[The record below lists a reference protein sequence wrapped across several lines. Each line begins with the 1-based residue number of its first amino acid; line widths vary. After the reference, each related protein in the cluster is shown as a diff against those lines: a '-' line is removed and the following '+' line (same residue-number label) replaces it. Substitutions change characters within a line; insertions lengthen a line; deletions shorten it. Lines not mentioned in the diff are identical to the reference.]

1 MSDTEKPKK
10 RQMTPEARERM
21 LANLKK
27 GREAKARKLA
37 EAKKKKEMEK
47 GQINDD
53 TIVNGNTEA
62 NGLKTSN
69 LSNDERNDERND
81 TLGGEPAKP
90 LAPKSLTCDG
100 CKKVFKHSSSKSKHI
115 KKCKALNPP
124 VPTPVPTPEP
134 IHVPDPE
141 PIPQPIR
148 KQRKKQRVTIVE
160 SESESSSSEEEELVI
175 HKKRRKRK
183 NIVINDAPTPT
194 PKQNL
199 PVAPQL
205 SQQEIALRKEQQ
217 RIMMMA
223 RSMGNVML

>member
-1 MSDTEKPKK
+1 MSDTDKPKK

-37 EAKKKKEMEK
+37 EAKKKKEME
-47 GQINDD
+47 NNN
-53 TIVNGNTEA
+53 TIVNGSTTSD
-62 NGLKTSN
+62 GLKSSN
-69 LSNDERNDERND
+69 LSNDERMDERND
-81 TLGGEPAKP
+81 TLGGEAEQP
-90 LAPKSLTCDG
+90 LAPKSLTCNG

-194 PKQNL
+194 PRQNQ